1 MMASWTDDERYITA
15 TPAEKK
21 WLENY
26 AVSKDISEATRAAYK
41 VKEDKDLRNYGLTV
55 LGRHHIGGIIKDYFT
70 PRAIPELPTAEQLRE
85 LYMELFNSG
94 SATIREKL
102 QALTAYE
109 RVSGFSKPKQ
119 QKDDSYDPLDDIR
132 D

>member
-1 MMASWTDDERYITA
+1 MNAWTEDERYLTA

-21 WLENY
+21 WIDNY
-26 AVSKDISEATRAAYK
+26 AESKDISEATNAAYQI
-41 VKEDKDLRNYGLTV
+41 KEEKDVRSYGLTV
-55 LGRHHIGGIIKDYFT
+55 LGRPRIAGLVKDYFT
-70 PRAIPELPTAEQLRE
+70 PRVIPQLPTAEELRE

-109 RVSGFSKPKQ
+109 RVSGFSKPVAK
-119 QKDDSYDPLDDIR
+119 KDDSFDPLDDIR